1 MKVVFEII
9 GMGAKKYGGFEK
21 YIVEEARQLKRKGYK
36 LVVIFDREPIA
47 KAYVRDLLN
56 LGAEIKVILQIS
68 KLAFIKKFNL
78 LLREYK
84 PEVVHTNFSSNIFM
98 AMPLA
103 MLHGVKR
110 RIATEHCLPESERFK
125 IRVTSQITSTLANN
139 ILPVSNKSTEAMK
152 KAMWFGKKKIQTLY
166 LGVEDL
172 VFDRDKVRRSNGI
185 PDGAVALMNI
195 AYHNPVKGVDVL
207 IDAMNIIVNERGI
220 KDIILYQ
227 IGGGQTGTDTEFLHN
242 KVKEYGIENNVV
254 WMGIRNDVP
263 RLLCGG
269 DIYVQPSRSEGIS
282 LSIMEASIASL
293 PVVATNVGGIPEAAI
308 NGKNAIIVQPENPEA
323 LAEGIIRLYKK
334 NELRQQYGHVGRT
347 IALDKFCLGR
357 NVTHLIEDYYHL

>member
-21 YIVEEARQLKRKGYK
+21 YIVEEARQLKGKGYK
-36 LVVIFDREPIA
+36 LIVVFDREPVA

-56 LGAEIKVILQIS
+56 LGAEIEVIPQKS
-68 KLAFIKKFNL
+68 KWAFIKQFNHL
-78 LLREYK
+78 LNVYK
-84 PEVVHTNFSSNIFM
+84 PEIVHTNFSSNIFM

-103 MLHGVKR
+103 MCHGIKR
-110 RIATEHCLPESERFK
+110 RIASEHCLPEADRLK
-125 IRVTSQITSTLANN
+125 IKVSSQIASVLANY
-139 ILPVSNKSTEAMK
+139 ILPVSKKSTEAMK
-152 KAMWFGKKKIQTLY
+152 NALWFGKKKIQTLY

-172 VFDRDKVRRSNGI
+172 VFDRNEVRRSIGI
-185 PDGAVALMNI
+185 SDGAVALMNI

-269 DIYVQPSRSEGIS
+269 DIYVQPSRSEGCP
-282 LSIMEASIASL
+282 LSIMEASLASL

-323 LAEGIIRLYKK
+323 LAEGIITLYK
-334 NELRQQYGHVGRT
+334 NPELRQQYGQEGRT
-347 IALDKFCLGR
+347 IALDKFCLNH
-357 NVTHLIEDYYHL
+357 NVTRLIKDYYHL